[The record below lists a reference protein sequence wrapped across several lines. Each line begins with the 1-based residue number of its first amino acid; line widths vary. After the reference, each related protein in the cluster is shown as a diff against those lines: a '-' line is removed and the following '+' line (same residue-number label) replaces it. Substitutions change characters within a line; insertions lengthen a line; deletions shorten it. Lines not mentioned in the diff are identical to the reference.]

1 MQPATRVL
9 TVLGALT
16 VSLGVAGLA
25 GQELPPR
32 LEAPRGSPPE
42 VQQAEAAD
50 PIARAASKAPT
61 RALVLAK
68 LEELKPGST
77 KPENLKGGKPLA
89 AATPPPA
96 EAGSAGDQ
104 APAPAAEKGR
114 APASAELLQKLRE
127 LPGGAARLEEAKRRG
142 APISIGSGSVKQWLA
157 LLWPFA
163 VTDAWAQTPTA
174 LALTP
179 AAPAVSTPLLANLTF
194 YRSMVY
200 PSVNLAYIG
209 LPADGSFAAAGGK
222 PVGAV
227 IRVNIA
233 TPGWYI
239 LNFTG
244 YASVGTTN
252 AELQHYQAG
261 GTWTPVT
268 TWQIPLT
275 AKGDMSFPAL
285 VELGA
290 GTHYLRFGVVSAPGG
305 LLLFKRFDLMS
316 LR

>member
-1 MQPATRVL
+1 MQPARRVL
-9 TVLGALT
+9 TIFGALT
-16 VSLGVAGLA
+16 VSLAVGGLA
-25 GQELPPR
+25 SQGLPPR
-32 LEAPRGSPPE
+32 LEAPRGQPPE
-42 VQQAEAAD
+42 VQEADAAGQ
-50 PIARAASKAPT
+50 IARTASKAPT
-61 RALVLAK
+61 RAELLAK

-89 AATPPPA
+89 AATTPPT
-96 EAGSAGDQ
+96 EVGVSGEQ
-104 APAPAAEKGR
+104 LLAPTAEKAR
-114 APASAELLQKLRE
+114 APTAAELLQKLRE

-142 APISIGSGSVKQWLA
+142 ASISSRSGSVKRWLA

-163 VTDAWAQTPTA
+163 VTNAWAQAPTA

-179 AAPAVSTPLLANLTF
+179 AAPAVSTPLVANLTF
-194 YRSMVY
+194 YRAMVY
-200 PSVNLAYIG
+200 PSVNLSYVG
-209 LPADGSFAAAGGK
+209 LPADGAFAAAGGK

-227 IRVNIA
+227 IWVKIA
-233 TPGWYI
+233 TPGWYV

-244 YASVGTTN
+244 YASVGTAN

-275 AKGDMSFPAL
+275 VKGDMTFPAL

-290 GTHYLRFGVVSAPGG
+290 GAHYFRFGAVSAPGG
-305 LLLFKRFDLMS
+305 VLLFKRFDLMS

>member
-1 MQPATRVL
+1 MQPASRVL

-16 VSLGVAGLA
+16 VSLGVAGVA

-42 VQQAEAAD
+42 VQQAEAAS
-50 PIARAASKAPT
+50 PTARTASKAPT
-61 RALVLAK
+61 RAQVLAK

-89 AATPPPA
+89 AATTPPTDVG
-96 EAGSAGDQ
+96 EAGEK
-104 APAPAAEKGR
+104 APSPMAEKGR
-114 APASAELLQKLRE
+114 APTAAELLQKLRD

-142 APISIGSGSVKQWLA
+142 APISSRSGAVKRWVA

-163 VTDAWAQTPTA
+163 VANAWAQAPTA
-174 LALTP
+174 LGLTP
-179 AAPAVSTPLLANLTF
+179 AAPAVSTPMVANITF

-200 PSVNLAYIG
+200 PSVNLAYVG
-209 LPADGSFAAAGGK
+209 LPADGAFAAAGAK

-227 IRVNIA
+227 ILVKIA
-233 TPGWYI
+233 TPGWYV

-244 YASVGTTN
+244 YASIGTTN

-261 GTWTPVT
+261 GAWTPVT
-268 TWQIPLT
+268 TWQLPLT
-275 AKGDMSFPAL
+275 AKADLSFPAL

-290 GTHYLRFGVVSAPGG
+290 GTHYFRFGAVSAPGG